1 MRVAIG
7 FVIVL
12 SINTHVTT
20 ASALQTT
27 HNIEMDFVNSSGPLA
42 LESYES
48 VAVGGGR
55 LDPRIVV
62 TPDLTTTAAGDSG
75 GEVRSLP
82 GNGQFATDGMNYLS
96 IGGDSGGMATM
107 GSSATFEFLMPV
119 HEFGVSIIDFGD
131 SFVEGDL
138 TYSIDGSTPAI
149 IASRPQPDGGEIFFG
164 VVDSTTPF
172 SQVVLHNTI
181 SGDSF
186 AIDEV
191 RYSAIPEPSTTV
203 ILSLTVVMLCGMRHG
218 QQQELQ
224 TERVVP
230 PTLPSAPVDP
240 CWAHRH
246 VDCSP
251 I

>member
-1 MRVAIG
+1 MRIAIG

-12 SINTHVTT
+12 SIITHGTT
-20 ASALQTT
+20 ASAIQTAYDV
-27 HNIEMDFVNSSGPLA
+27 EMDFVNASGPLL

-48 VAVGGGR
+48 VPVGGGKM
-55 LDPRIVV
+55 DPRIVV
-62 TPDLTTTAAGDSG
+62 SADLTTTAAGDSG

-107 GSSATFEFLMPV
+107 GSTATFEFLTPV
-119 HEFGVSIIDFGD
+119 HEFGVTVIDFGD

-138 TYSIDGSTPAI
+138 TVSIDGSPPAI

-164 VVDSTTPF
+164 VIDSMTPF
-172 SQVVLHNTI
+172 SEVVLHNTI

-203 ILSLTVVMLCGMRHG
+203 LLSLTVLMLCGTRHG
-218 QQQELQ
+218 RQELQ
-224 TERVVP
+224 IRKGHAAN
-230 PTLPSAPVDP
+230 LA
-240 CWAHRH
+240 
-246 VDCSP
+246 
-251 I
+251 